1 MAYSESKRTMKIGDV
16 LKIKSLSD
24 PRISPDGSRIVVV
37 VETKDIEANKRLKDV
52 WLVPTD
58 GGGPI
63 NLTNDGQSISPRWA
77 PDGKKIVFLS
87 SQGRKRSM
95 WIMDVEQKN
104 KQYLTE
110 FYVSNTSLGITG
122 ENLAWSPDGTKIAF
136 VASIEPSNST
146 KAIRVYKKATY
157 RAQKGFSDMMRR
169 HIWVVSPLGYSQPQQ
184 LTFGDQDEHSISWSP
199 NSEEIAFVSD
209 RTGEDEWTFHT
220 DLWAVSLKTLEIRQ
234 ITNTLSA
241 EFQSA
246 WSPDGKKI
254 AYGSFTRNDMCNDS
268 NPEDMHVWIINSDG
282 TDAKDFTSQLDRR
295 CSTPKWSLN
304 GKEVFFTAEDHGRK
318 NIYSIS
324 FQDDI
329 KSVTQGNRTI
339 KGMDVAT
346 KSDKITYISH
356 HVTQPGELF
365 VAKLDGSEE
374 RRLTHFND
382 SFISKIHLSEAE
394 EFVFNSFDNKII
406 QGWIMKPSNFHP
418 AKKYPFVLHVHGGPH
433 SMVGHAFKE
442 IYQLIVSHDYVLAY
456 INVRGS
462 YGYGQ
467 AFSEG
472 CVKDMGGGDYND
484 YMKGV
489 DHLLST
495 REYLDPDRMGVWGGS
510 YGGYMTNWI
519 ITHTDRFKA
528 AVSLYP
534 ITNMITMYSTNAPSW
549 VDIEFGGPLWDKMDL
564 ILKCSPIMYVKNAK
578 TPTLFLQG
586 ELDSIC
592 PLVESEQ
599 MFMALRKLKIDSEM
613 VIYSEEGHGITVK
626 PLNYLDSYR
635 RIIAWL
641 NKYLK
646 RKN

>member
-1 MAYSESKRTMKIGDV
+1 MAYSESKRTMKIADV
-16 LKIKSLSD
+16 LKIKSFSD
-24 PRISPDGSRIVVV
+24 PRISPDGSRVVVV
-37 VETKDIEANKRLKDV
+37 VETKDLETNKRLKDI

-58 GGGPI
+58 GREPI

-122 ENLAWSPDGTKIAF
+122 ENLAWSPDSTKIAF
-136 VASIEPSNST
+136 VASMETSNS
-146 KAIRVYKKATY
+146 KRAIRIYNKATY

-169 HIWVVSPLGYSQPQQ
+169 HIWIVSPLGYSQPQQ

-209 RTGEDEWTFHT
+209 RTGENEWTFHT

-241 EFQSA
+241 EFQST

-282 TDAKDFTSQLDRR
+282 TDAKDYTSQLDRR
-295 CSTPKWSLN
+295 CSTPKWSLD
-304 GKEVFFTAEDHGRK
+304 GKEIFFTAEDHGRK
-318 NIYSIS
+318 NIYSIT

-339 KGMDVAT
+339 TGMDVAI

-374 RRLTHFND
+374 RKLTHFND
-382 SFISKIHLSEAE
+382 SVINNIHLSEAE

-418 AKKYPFVLHVHGGPH
+418 AKKYPFALHVHGGPH

-442 IYQLIVSHDYVLAY
+442 IFQLIVSHGYILAY

-462 YGYGQ
+462 SGYGQ
-467 AFSEG
+467 AFSDG

-495 REYLDPDRMGVWGGS
+495 HEYIDPDRMGVWGGS

-528 AVSLYP
+528 AISLYP
-534 ITNMITMYSTNAPSW
+534 ITNMITMFTTNAPSW

-564 ILKCSPIMYVKNAK
+564 ILKCSPIMYVKHAK

-613 VIYSEEGHGITVK
+613 VIYSEEGHGIRDK

-646 RKN
+646 KKN